1 MNDDAAFS
9 RNFLI
14 GQFRGGVRPKSH
26 PITRVNHFG
35 GLFEIS
41 LPLFSFFFF
50 FYHRRERFSSV
61 SEWKFASRFGWMVCG
76 IPCAQL
82 TRDRT

>member
-50 FYHRRERFSSV
+50 FIIDERDFPPCRSGNSLHD
-61 SEWKFASRFGWMVCG
+61 SAGWCVEYR
-76 IPCAQL
+76 A
-82 TRDRT
+82 RN